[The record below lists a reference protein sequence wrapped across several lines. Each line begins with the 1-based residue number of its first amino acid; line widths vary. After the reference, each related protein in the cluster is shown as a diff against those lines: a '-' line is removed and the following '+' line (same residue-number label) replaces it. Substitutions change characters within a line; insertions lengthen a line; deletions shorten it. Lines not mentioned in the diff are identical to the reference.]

1 MFGLDAVFC
10 VASPPRWLIN
20 ARVVLRVMGCKR
32 GVDVGSGG
40 VFQTVREKFPRSSPQ
55 VGQVTATVSQLTPSS
70 ARSNGIPQN
79 GCGQEGCFFPQKP
92 VWV

>member
-40 VFQTVREKFPRSSPQ
+40 VFQTVREKFHGDVP
-55 VGQVTATVSQLTPSS
+55 
-70 ARSNGIPQN
+70 
-79 GCGQEGCFFPQKP
+79 
-92 VWV
+92 